1 MSATPTIRIEDPFA
15 QQPQPGSGFALFN
28 YGFRPFFLLAGLFGV
43 VSVPLW
49 VGLYSG
55 HVGLSLVAAPYL
67 WHGHEMLFGYAT
79 AVIVGFFL
87 TVVPNWTKVKARK
100 GNILIAL
107 SALWLLGRVAFWA
120 QGYMPYSL
128 VIAADMLF
136 LIGFTALVL
145 RPLIDP
151 QHRRQFVF
159 VPILGALIAANAM
172 THLGIIGFDGLGLDW
187 GAHGL
192 TLGLDAIIV
201 LIVVMGGRVTPSFT
215 SSFLGH
221 GDPNI
226 KVRQS
231 APLDRLALNAT
242 WGMLAINQLAPD
254 HPIAGGVT
262 LFVAVLHAARLSG
275 WQGWRTLS
283 NPILWVLHLGYVWL
297 ITGLVLRGLSAFDLL
312 AASDAVHAL
321 TIGAVGTFTMGVMT
335 RASLGHTGR
344 VIKAAPMIVA
354 AYVLISFAA
363 LSRLATAVWPEL
375 STQLVMV
382 SGVAWTLAFAAFFAV
397 YAPILMRPRID
408 GRPG

>member
-15 QQPQPGSGFALFN
+15 EQPEIQPSFALFN

-49 VGLYSG
+49 VGLYSA
-55 HVGLSLVAAPYL
+55 HIDLNLLAAPYL
-67 WHGHEMLFGYAT
+67 WHGHEMLFGYT
-79 AVIVGFFL
+79 AAAIAGFFL

-120 QGYMPYSL
+120 QGYLPYSL
-128 VIAADMLF
+128 VIVADMLF
-136 LIGFTALVL
+136 LVGFTALVL
-145 RPLIDP
+145 RPLLDP

-159 VPILGALIAANAM
+159 VPILVALIAANAM
-172 THLGIIGFDGLGLDW
+172 THLGIVGFDGLGVDW

-201 LIVVMGGRVTPSFT
+201 LIAVMGGRVTPSFT

-226 KVRQS
+226 KVRQN
-231 APLDRLALNAT
+231 AQLDRLVMNAT
-242 WGMLAINQLAPD
+242 WGMLVINQLAPD
-254 HPIAGGVT
+254 HPVAGGVT
-262 LFVAVLHAARLSG
+262 LFVAALHAARLSG

-297 ITGLVLRGLSAFDLL
+297 IVGLALRGLSGFDLL
-312 AASDAVHAL
+312 AAPDALHAL

-354 AYVLISFAA
+354 AYVLISVATVT
-363 LSRLATAVWPEL
+363 RLAAAVWPEYAVE
-375 STQLVMV
+375 LVMV
-382 SGVAWTLAFAAFFAV
+382 SGVAWTVAFAAFV
-397 YAPILMRPRID
+397 VIYAPILMRPRID

>member
-1 MSATPTIRIEDPFA
+1 MSATPTIRIEDPFVD
-15 QQPQPGSGFALFN
+15 QPQPQPGFALFN
-28 YGFRPFFLLAGLFGV
+28 YGFRPFFFLAGLFGV

-49 VGLYSG
+49 VGLFSAQID
-55 HVGLSLVAAPYL
+55 LNLAAAPYL
-67 WHGHEMLFGYAT
+67 WHGHEMLFGYSA
-79 AVIVGFFL
+79 AAIAGFFL
-87 TVVPNWTKVKARK
+87 TVVPNWTTVTARK
-100 GNILIAL
+100 GNILVVL
-107 SALWLLGRVAFWA
+107 SALWLLGRVAFWS
-120 QGYMPYSL
+120 QGHIPYSL

-136 LIGFTALVL
+136 LIAFTALVL
-145 RPLIDP
+145 RPLLDP

-159 VPILGALIAANAM
+159 VPILFALIGANAM
-172 THLGIIGFDGLGLDW
+172 THLGILGFDGLGLDW

-215 SSFLGH
+215 SSYLGH

-226 KVRQS
+226 KVRQN
-231 APLDRLALNAT
+231 AKLDRLVLNAT
-242 WGMLAINQLAPD
+242 WAMLAINQLAPD
-254 HPIAGGVT
+254 HPLAGGVT
-262 LFVAVLHAARLSG
+262 LFAAVLHAARLSG
-275 WQGWRTLS
+275 WQGWRTLA

-297 ITGLVLRGLSAFDLL
+297 IVGLTLRGLSAFDVL
-312 AASDAVHAL
+312 AASDALHAL

-354 AYVLISFAA
+354 AYVLISLAA
-363 LSRLATAVWPEL
+363 LSRLATAVWPEY
-375 STQLVMV
+375 SVELVMV
-382 SGVAWTLAFAAFFAV
+382 SGVAWTVAFVAFLAV